1 MKFITALAVIAS
13 AASSAVAS
21 TMVTN
26 TNDSGEGSLRAAIED
41 SGTTSITIDIK
52 GNGIININSSLEF
65 AGDGPLTITGD
76 GNGKRPTIKGGDFD
90 LLKVTS
96 DLTVKN
102 VDFEGQGGFSI
113 YSQSTEPIPGKG
125 IYVDIPDDA
134 TGVIKVEL
142 EDVQVSN
149 VANHG
154 VHISDCSS
162 ETCGNGN
169 TGEGQ
174 GSDASVHLVLKNV
187 VVSNVGQG
195 KFDGDGVRVDERGP
209 GDIIFKA
216 ESSAFEDCGA
226 DGVELDEAGEG
237 DVIADVESSRFLR
250 NGNYCDIP
258 ECRPLPDSLEEPS
271 CLAAVELLD
280 ESCNDGG
287 ELDLDDG
294 FDIDEDDD
302 GDLYVTIENS
312 SANENF
318 DEAFDFDEA
327 GNGVLDAT
335 FKSVNANENVN
346 EGLKCSSEGEGDNN
360 NVSVKVIDSTVNDN
374 KDDGMQFE
382 AEEDNVGIITVV
394 IENTV
399 STGNRKKDLKVEQK
413 VEDPEGTLSIDEG
426 SIIEKIKVE
435 NVDIVYV

>member
-1 MKFITALAVIAS
+1 
-13 AASSAVAS
+13 
-21 TMVTN
+21 MVTN

-41 SGTTSITIDIK
+41 SGTTSINIDIK

-102 VDFEGQGGFSI
+102 VNFEGPGGFSI

-209 GDIIFKA
+209 GKFA
-216 ESSAFEDCGA
+216 HE
-226 DGVELDEAGEG
+226 
-237 DVIADVESSRFLR
+237 
-250 NGNYCDIP
+250 IP
-258 ECRPLPDSLEEPS
+258 HYYLIHATANLLKSLS
-271 CLAAVELLD
+271 
-280 ESCNDGG
+280 
-287 ELDLDDG
+287 
-294 FDIDEDDD
+294 I
-302 GDLYVTIENS
+302 
-312 SANENF
+312 
-318 DEAFDFDEA
+318 
-327 GNGVLDAT
+327 
-335 FKSVNANENVN
+335 
-346 EGLKCSSEGEGDNN
+346 
-360 NVSVKVIDSTVNDN
+360 KVILYSRQKVLL
-374 KDDGMQFE
+374 
-382 AEEDNVGIITVV
+382 
-394 IENTV
+394 
-399 STGNRKKDLKVEQK
+399 LKTVEQTVLSLMKLEK
-413 VEDPEGTLSIDEG
+413 VRLPLSLCLCLSSTI
-426 SIIEKIKVE
+426 
-435 NVDIVYV
+435 